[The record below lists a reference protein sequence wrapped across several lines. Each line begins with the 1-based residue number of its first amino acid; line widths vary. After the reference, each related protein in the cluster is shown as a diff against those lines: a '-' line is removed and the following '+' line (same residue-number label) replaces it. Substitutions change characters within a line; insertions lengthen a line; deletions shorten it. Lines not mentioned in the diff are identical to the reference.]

1 MAKNQSLPVKGSEKG
16 KKTAYNTI
24 MIQCD
29 KCYKSVK
36 CQRGETEDDFGE
48 VIFEFGLKIKKKKKV
63 FQTKAKPINTKAQ
76 RYKEYKFAG
85 NRKESSRRGQ
95 SRIGKLRPVLTLLGR
110 GKI

>member
-36 CQRGETEDDFGE
+36 CQRGETEEDFGE
-48 VIFEFGLKIKKKKKV
+48 VIFEFGLKIKKKKK
-63 FQTKAKPINTKAQ
+63 
-76 RYKEYKFAG
+76 
-85 NRKESSRRGQ
+85 SSRQRQ
-95 SRIGKLRPVLTLLGR
+95 NL
-110 GKI
+110 